1 MSPASPRESR
11 AALIQVRAMARAP
24 GDSALR
30 RIEPEEDAAMK
41 DFTPTQ
47 QLLMVRAV
55 SAAVTFAVLVAYPAD
70 GDGARAHPAP
80 VSTRLPPF

>member
-1 MSPASPRESR
+1 
-11 AALIQVRAMARAP
+11 
-24 GDSALR
+24 
-30 RIEPEEDAAMK
+30 MK

-47 QLLMVRAV
+47 KLLMVLAL

-80 VSTRLPPF
+80 VSTMLTPF